1 MIVLLDVGGPREGK
15 SNYAKAL
22 ICSGAN
28 KKKPCYVYDPKNEYG
43 PKYETWIDGNRATVP
58 GPGLIANDPTQFR
71 SRYVGNAKGIDPDY
85 FLFIL
90 LQKRNSI
97 IVVDEA
103 TSVLKGMLSKDWN
116 NVLTGR
122 AHSGNS
128 FIFIFHSLTTIPPD
142 FIRNSSC
149 DQIVLFKTMD
159 NYQDIKSKFGSELL
173 NMGFQMQYK
182 KQRKSPPT
190 IIDFTEG
197 KINNQ
202 QINF

>member
-1 MIVLLDVGGPREGK
+1 MIVILDVGAPREGK
-15 SNYAKAL
+15 SNYAKAM
-22 ICSGAN
+22 IMGKN
-28 KKKPCYVYDPKNEYG
+28 KNKPVYVYDPKNEYG
-43 PKYETWIDGNRATVP
+43 QTYETWINGNRATVP
-58 GPGLIANDPTQFR
+58 GVGLIANDPRQMR
-71 SRYVGNAKGIDPDY
+71 SRYTGTEKGIDPDY
-85 FLFIL
+85 FLFIV
-90 LQKRNSI
+90 LQKRNTI

-103 TSVLKGMLSKDWN
+103 TSILKGQLSKDWN
-116 NVLTGR
+116 NALTGR

-159 NYQDIKSKFGSELL
+159 NQADIKTKFGSHLL
-173 NMGFQMQYK
+173 NIGFDMQ
-182 KQRKSPPT
+182 QRKPRKSDPT

-202 QINF
+202 EYKF